1 MPRTKSAKQQKKT
14 KNILKTNDSQKTAIT
29 HKSGPLLVVAGAGTG
44 KTRVITER
52 IKNLIENES
61 VRPEEILALT
71 FTEKAANE
79 MLERIGDVMPLG
91 YEEPWVYTFH
101 SFADRILRSEGLEI
115 GLDPSY
121 KIISTPDQWLLVR
134 KNLFKFDLKYFRP
147 LGNPTKFIA
156 AILKFISRIQ
166 DENVSVEDF
175 LNYTQEFEDGN
186 EEKTRWLELAKFY
199 QKYQELKIAN
209 SKMDFGDLIMWAIKL
224 FKQRPAIL
232 EKYRKQFKHILVDE
246 FQDTNHAQYE
256 LVKLLY
262 PNGGAKSETDPDE
275 ILGSTPEKKLES
287 IRENLPGELRSM
299 RVVGDDSQSV
309 YRFRGAAVSNILEF
323 MRDYPYARMVVLL
336 KNYRSTQKILD
347 PAYKL
352 IKNNNPDTLESK
364 LGISKELVSEISKS
378 GVDINIFQTET
389 VENEV
394 DLVISKIL
402 DILAAEPQYTYKDFA
417 ILARANNHL
426 DAFVLALRKRGLPYQ
441 LVGNRGLYDR
451 DEVRDVLA
459 LLKVIVSPLDGIALY
474 RALNIKT
481 LNISYTTVTQML
493 SQSRY
498 RKVDLW
504 ELVKTS
510 TDENVQNFY
519 KTIVEYQENI
529 TKATPVEIVYNLVSE
544 INYVNQFLEEGSEEL
559 IESQLSLK
567 NLNLFLNKVKGFE
580 VEFRS
585 ETKENPTIID
595 FVDYIELM
603 VEAGDNPAQAEI
615 EDIDT
620 INLLTVHASKGLEF
634 PVVFII
640 NLVGDRFPTREKGD
654 PIPLPDALIKE
665 SLPVGDEHIQEERRL
680 FYVGMTRAQKYLF
693 LTLAK
698 NYGGK
703 REKVPSGFVE
713 ETGLKIQFVT
723 AGEIKTEGMGG
734 LGGAEEEI
742 QKTLFGVGTPFR
754 EPEAHRITSSTLSLA
769 GAREIKEFVPDFL
782 SYSQI
787 ETYLTCPLQYKYAY
801 VLKIP
806 TPPSH
811 ALSFGNSIHAT
822 LLDYHNRLMFG
833 EQVDLDKLLEIYK
846 NNWQPLGYLNEEH
859 RQMRFKEGKELLKK
873 YYEENKN
880 KIFKHKGLEKNF
892 NMKIDGIKF
901 YGKIDR
907 IDELADGGVEIIDYK
922 TGQTKTQKDVDKDSQ
937 VAFYAIAAK
946 EIFGLNVEKLTY
958 YFLDS
963 GEKISTTRTPK
974 QLEEKKKEV
983 VEVIGRMKSGNFEAT
998 PGMHC
1003 LWCDYKEICPY
1014 AYKG

>member
-1 MPRTKSAKQQKKT
+1 MYNQTTVPRTKKGKSS
-14 KNILKTNDSQKTAIT
+14 KNPLKTNDSQKTAIT
-29 HKSGPLLVVAGAGTG
+29 HKSGSLLVIAGAGTG

-52 IKNLIENES
+52 IRNLIEHEN

-166 DENVSVEDF
+166 DENISVESF
-175 LNYTQEFEDGN
+175 SKYSQEFADVD

-209 SKMDFGDLIMWAIKL
+209 SKMDFGDLIVWAIKL
-224 FKQRPAIL
+224 FKERPAL
-232 EKYRKQFKHILVDE
+232 LKKYQKQFKHILVDE

-262 PNGGAKSETDPDE
+262 PNGGDKAEIVQVET
-275 ILGSTPEKKLES
+275 LGRTPEKVQ
-287 IRENLPGELRSM
+287 ENLPGNLRSLL
-299 RVVGDDSQSV
+299 VVGDDSQSI
-309 YRFRGAAVSNILEF
+309 YKFRGAAVSNILEF
-323 MRDYPYARMVVLL
+323 MRDYPNAQMVTLL
-336 KNYRSTQKILD
+336 RNYRSTQKILD

-378 GVDINIFQTET
+378 GVAINIFQTENG
-389 VENEV
+389 ENEV
-394 DLVISKIL
+394 DFVISKIL
-402 DILAAEPQYTYKDFA
+402 GILATEPQYTYKDFA

-459 LLKVIVSPLDGIALY
+459 LLKVIVNPLDGIALY

-481 LNISYTTVTQML
+481 LNIPYTAVTQML

-498 RKVDLW
+498 KKVDLW
-504 ELVKTS
+504 ELVKLS
-510 TDENVQNFY
+510 NDENVQSFY
-519 KTIVEYQENI
+519 KTIIEYQENI
-529 TKATPVEIVYNLVSE
+529 TKATPVEIVYNLVSA
-544 INYVNQFLEEGSEEL
+544 IKYVSQFLEEDAEALVEN
-559 IESQLSLK
+559 QLSIK
-567 NLNLFLNKVKGFE
+567 NLDLFLNKVKGFE

-585 ETKENPTIID
+585 ETKETPTIID
-595 FVDYIELM
+595 FVDFIELM
-603 VEAGDNPAQAEI
+603 VEAGENPAQAEI

-634 PVVFII
+634 PVVFMI

-654 PIPLPDALIKE
+654 PIPLPEALIKE

-713 ETGLKIQFVT
+713 ETGLKINFVP
-723 AGEIKTEGMGG
+723 ASEIKTEGAGS
-734 LGGAEEEI
+734 LGGAEEET
-742 QKTLFGVGTPFR
+742 QETLFGVGTPFR
-754 EPEAHRITSSTLSLA
+754 EPEAHK
-769 GAREIKEFVPDFL
+769 IKEFVPDFL

-811 ALSFGNSIHAT
+811 ALSFGNSIHDT
-822 LLDYHNRLMFG
+822 LRDYHNRLMFG
-833 EQVDLDKLLEIYK
+833 ENVTLDQLLEIYK
-846 NNWQPLGYLNEEH
+846 NSWQPLGYLNEEH
-859 RQMRFKEGKELLKK
+859 RQMRFREGEELLRK
-873 YYEENKN
+873 YYEENKHR
-880 KIFKHKGLEKNF
+880 KFKHKGLEKTF

-922 TGQTKTQKDVDKDSQ
+922 TGQTKNQKDVDKDSQ

-946 EIFGLNVEKLTY
+946 EVFGLNVEKLSY
-958 YFLDS
+958 YFVDS

-983 VEVIGRMKSGNFEAT
+983 TEVIGRMKSGNFEAT

-1014 AYKG
+1014 AYRG